1 MSTMQEII
9 AEDRRLA
16 ILRTLDE
23 APASSLNEGALH
35 HVMTALGHAVSGG
48 LLRAD
53 IAWLCE
59 HGLAKKDELDLPRG
73 KLWLAKLTGAGA
85 DVANGRSH
93 HPGVARPDP
102 D

>member
-23 APASSLNEGALH
+23 APAAQLNEGALH
-35 HVMTALGHAVSGG
+35 HVMTRMGHAVSEG

-53 IAWLCE
+53 IVWLCE
-59 HGLAKKDELDLPRG
+59 RGLAKKEELDVSRG
-73 KLWLAKLTGAGA
+73 KLWLAKLTSEGR
-85 DVANGRSH
+85 DVAHGRSD
-93 HPGVARPDP
+93 HPGVARPEP